1 MKAFLFDL
9 DGVLVDF
16 AKLHMKTYIQAW
28 NTINPEHSINELFHS
43 QYLEALS
50 TKTKIQKCNILL
62 SIPNNSNNDTIFK
75 LKQELTNKML
85 ETEPVYNFTKEAIQ
99 LVKDNGYK
107 VAVCSNSIH
116 STILKSLERID
127 ILSLVDCILSNED
140 VLESKPSPEIYKKA
154 MELLHVSPDDCVI
167 FEDSEVGKKAGRKAL
182 EGSKGR
188 LVEVV
193 NAMDLTPGFIKSV
206 IDGELISPGRINI
219 VIPMAG
225 LGSRFQKEGYT
236 IPKPFLPVFGK
247 PMYRWVIDNILP
259 RDLALRSKCK
269 VFLLV
274 RTEQEALFKEE
285 DLAEI
290 HTVPALTEGAACT
303 VLSIKDIINTSDPLV
318 IANSDQ
324 FLEWDSD
331 NFYRGLLHPSYDGV
345 ISSFEQYDPADL
357 RWSYVRL
364 RDDGTVEEVA
374 EKKYIG
380 PIATTGI
387 YSWKQ
392 GCDFVADAEDMIAK
406 NIRVNNEFYVCPVYN
421 ESSHC
426 KKYRVLNCRKMWGLG
441 VPSDYS
447 YFIEKYNTS
456 DK

>member
-16 AKLHMKTYIQAW
+16 AKLHMKAYIQAW
-28 NTINPEHSINELFHS
+28 NTINPGKSINELFHS

-50 TKTKIQKCNILL
+50 TKSKIQKCNLLL
-62 SIPNNSNNDTIFK
+62 SISNNSNNDTVFR
-75 LKQELTNKML
+75 LKQELTNTML

-99 LVKDNGYK
+99 LVKENGYK
-107 VAVCSNSIH
+107 IAVCSNSIR

-127 ILSLVDCILSNED
+127 ILNLVDCILSNED
-140 VLESKPSPEIYKKA
+140 VLEPKPSPEIYKKA
-154 MELLHVSPDDCVI
+154 MELLHVSADNCII
-167 FEDSEVGKKAGRKAL
+167 FEDSEVGKKAARKAL
-182 EGSKGR
+182 DGSKGR
-188 LVEVV
+188 LVEIV
-193 NAMDLTPGFIKSV
+193 NAMDLTPRFIKSI
-206 IDGELISPGRINI
+206 IDGERASPERINI

-247 PMYRWVIDNILP
+247 PMYRWVIENILP
-259 RDLALRSKCK
+259 RDPTLRAKCK
-269 VFLLV
+269 IYLLV
-274 RTEQEALFKEE
+274 RTEQEVLFKEE

-290 HTVPALTEGAACT
+290 HTVPSLTEGAACT
-303 VLSIKDIINTSDPLV
+303 VLTVKDIINTSDPLI

-345 ISSFEQYDPADL
+345 ISSFEQHDTTDL
-357 RWSYVRL
+357 RWSYSRL
-364 RDDGTVEEVA
+364 RNDGTVEEVA

-387 YSWKQ
+387 YSWKR

-406 NIRVNNEFYVCPVYN
+406 NIRVNNEFYVCPIYN
-421 ESSHC
+421 ESAAE
-426 KKYRVLNCRKMWGLG
+426 KKYRVLNCKKMWGLG
-441 VPSDYS
+441 VPSDYTHFLS
-447 YFIEKYNTS
+447 EYKS
-456 DK
+456 DC

>member
-16 AKLHMKTYIQAW
+16 TNLHMKAYIEAW
-28 NTINPEHSINELFHS
+28 NTINPEYTINVLFHS

-50 TKTKIQKCNILL
+50 TKSKIQKCNLLL
-62 SIPNNSNNDTIFK
+62 SINNNSNNDNIFK

-85 ETEPVYNFTKEAIQ
+85 ETEPVYSFTRQAIQ
-99 LVKDNGYK
+99 LVKEHGYK

-127 ILSLVDCILSNED
+127 IVKLIDCILSNED
-140 VLESKPSPEIYKKA
+140 VSEPKPSPEIYKKA
-154 MELLHVSPDDCVI
+154 MDVLNVSADDCVI
-167 FEDSEVGKKAGRKAL
+167 FEDSEVGKKAASRAL

-193 NAMDLTPGFIKSV
+193 NAMDITPDFVKS
-206 IDGELISPGRINI
+206 IIEGDTHQPEKINI

-259 RDLALRSKCK
+259 RDAVLRAKCK

-274 RTEQEALFKEE
+274 RKEQEALFKDEAS
-285 DLAEI
+285 AEI

-303 VLSIKDIINTSDPLV
+303 VLSIKDIINSHNPLV

-331 NFYRGLLHPSYDGV
+331 NFYRSLLHPSYDGA
-345 ISSFEQYDPADL
+345 ISSFEQYDPSDL
-357 RWSYVRL
+357 RWSYAHL
-364 RDDGTVEEVA
+364 RDDGTIEEVA

-387 YSWKQ
+387 YSWKK
-392 GCDFVADAEDMIAK
+392 GCNFVADAEDMIAK

-421 ESSHC
+421 ESAHT
-426 KKYRVLNCRKMWGLG
+426 KKYRVLNCKKMWGLG
-441 VPSDYS
+441 VPSDYT
-447 YFIEKYNTS
+447 YFIEKYKVD